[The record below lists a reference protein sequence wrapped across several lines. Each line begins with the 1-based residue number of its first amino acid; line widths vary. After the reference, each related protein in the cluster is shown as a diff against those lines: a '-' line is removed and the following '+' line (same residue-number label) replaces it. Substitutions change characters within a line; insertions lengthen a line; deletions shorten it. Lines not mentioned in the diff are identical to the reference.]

1 LNNFEQNNIM
11 LSNREIFFQHMGL
24 PSLNP
29 LDLEIEKAEGIYL
42 YGKDGEKY
50 IDLVSGVAVSNI
62 GHRHPEVIKRIQN
75 QLDKYMHLMVYGEM
89 IQSPQTQLAYKLKE
103 FLPENLKSTYF
114 VNSGSEA
121 IEGALKLAKR
131 FTGRSEVIAFKNAY
145 HGGTHGALSILGDER
160 LKNAFRPLLPGIK
173 FIEFNNFNHL
183 NQITPKTACVVVETV
198 QAEAGIILPK
208 AGFLQALREKCTE
221 TGTLLVIDD
230 IQMGFGRTGSLF
242 SFENFGIVPDILTL
256 AKAMGGGMPIGA
268 FISSQ
273 EIMRSLTNKPELGH
287 ITTFGGHPVACA
299 AALANLDVITKE
311 SIYKQ
316 AEKKG
321 LIYKNELIKHPLVTE
336 VRQKG
341 LMLGVDIKG
350 DVFKLVRVFL
360 RNGLIT
366 DPFLFRANAF
376 RIAPPLTISEDEITE
391 SINLIW
397 QSLSEL

>member
-1 LNNFEQNNIM
+1 M

-103 FLPENLKSTYF
+103 FLPENLNSTYF

>member
-42 YGKDGEKY
+42 YGKDGKKY

-103 FLPENLKSTYF
+103 FLPENLNSTYF

>member
-1 LNNFEQNNIM
+1 M

-145 HGGTHGALSILGDER
+145 HGWI
-160 LKNAFRPLLPGIK
+160 
-173 FIEFNNFNHL
+173 
-183 NQITPKTACVVVETV
+183 
-198 QAEAGIILPK
+198 
-208 AGFLQALREKCTE
+208 
-221 TGTLLVIDD
+221 
-230 IQMGFGRTGSLF
+230 
-242 SFENFGIVPDILTL
+242 
-256 AKAMGGGMPIGA
+256 
-268 FISSQ
+268 
-273 EIMRSLTNKPELGH
+273 
-287 ITTFGGHPVACA
+287 
-299 AALANLDVITKE
+299 
-311 SIYKQ
+311 
-316 AEKKG
+316 
-321 LIYKNELIKHPLVTE
+321 
-336 VRQKG
+336 
-341 LMLGVDIKG
+341 
-350 DVFKLVRVFL
+350 
-360 RNGLIT
+360 
-366 DPFLFRANAF
+366 
-376 RIAPPLTISEDEITE
+376 
-391 SINLIW
+391 
-397 QSLSEL
+397 

>member
-1 LNNFEQNNIM
+1 M
-11 LSNREIFFQHMGL
+11 
-24 PSLNP
+24 
-29 LDLEIEKAEGIYL
+29 
-42 YGKDGEKY
+42 
-50 IDLVSGVAVSNI
+50 
-62 GHRHPEVIKRIQN
+62 
-75 QLDKYMHLMVYGEM
+75 
-89 IQSPQTQLAYKLKE
+89 
-103 FLPENLKSTYF
+103 
-114 VNSGSEA
+114 
-121 IEGALKLAKR
+121 
-131 FTGRSEVIAFKNAY
+131 
-145 HGGTHGALSILGDER
+145 
-160 LKNAFRPLLPGIK
+160 
-173 FIEFNNFNHL
+173 
-183 NQITPKTACVVVETV
+183 
-198 QAEAGIILPK
+198 
-208 AGFLQALREKCTE
+208 QALREKCTE

-287 ITTFGGHPVACA
+287 ITTFGGHPVACV

>member
-1 LNNFEQNNIM
+1 M

-208 AGFLQALREKCTE
+208 AGFLLALREKCTE

-287 ITTFGGHPVACA
+287 ITTFGGHPVACV

>member
-1 LNNFEQNNIM
+1 M

-287 ITTFGGHPVACA
+287 ITTFGGHPVACV

>member
-1 LNNFEQNNIM
+1 M
-11 LSNREIFFQHMGL
+11 LSNREIFFQHMCL

>member
-1 LNNFEQNNIM
+1 M